1 MSYNLV
7 YIINNKLHNN
17 KYKLYTLIFYIL
29 IIHSYYIL
37 YKNLYNNNY
46 IIIFIYFVLLLLM
59 YIKYNKFSYFIGYVY
74 LLVTSL
80 FIKNSIKETLSL
92 EQNVDQRRGTMSAE
106 LENVHAGNSTEA
118 TPCETY
124 ILKRL
129 GQQELNISTPTYNTN
144 APSGGINTTI
154 APSTAPP
161 SLDAQLFE

>member
-1 MSYNLV
+1 
-7 YIINNKLHNN
+7 
-17 KYKLYTLIFYIL
+17 
-29 IIHSYYIL
+29 
-37 YKNLYNNNY
+37 
-46 IIIFIYFVLLLLM
+46 
-59 YIKYNKFSYFIGYVY
+59 
-74 LLVTSL
+74 
-80 FIKNSIKETLSL
+80 
-92 EQNVDQRRGTMSAE
+92 MSAE

-144 APSGGINTTI
+144 APSGRINTTI